1 MPEQT
6 ISELR
11 QQLAALTAQRDALAA
26 ALAECAFVVVETVA
40 HLQGHEREL
49 LPMADRARALLDGLE
64 KP

>member
-26 ALAECAFVVVETVA
+26 ALAECAFVVETVA

-49 LPMADRARALLDGLE
+49 LPMADRARALLEGLE